1 MASPTNSDAA
11 TCPPWKSLQ
20 GKVVM
25 VTGASSGIGK
35 EISLDLARAG
45 CRVVA
50 AARRVDRLKELCDEI
65 NGRGSVGAIGVWLD
79 VSKEEGIIAEAVRQA
94 WDSFGRIDAL
104 INNAGIRDKKYS
116 VLDWPEEKW
125 NELMNTNLTGTWL
138 VTKHVCGRM
147 RDAKV
152 KGSVINI
159 TTIGALARGQV
170 PGGAAYVASKNGVS
184 GISKVMALELG
195 EFGIRANSIAPGLF
209 KSEITEGLVGKE
221 WLQRVCERTTPL
233 KTYGSVDPA
242 ITSLVRYLIHDSSGY
257 VSGNTFIVDAGL
269 TLPGVPIF
277 SSL

>member
-1 MASPTNSDAA
+1 MASPTNCDAA

-35 EISLDLARAG
+35 EICLDLARAG

-50 AARRVDRLKELCDEI
+50 AARRFDQLKVLCDEI
-65 NGRGSVGAIGVWLD
+65 NGRDSVRAIGVWLD
-79 VSKEEGIIAEAVRQA
+79 LNKEEGIIAEAVRRA

-104 INNAGIRDKKYS
+104 VNNAGIRDKVYS

-138 VTKHVCGRM
+138 VTKHVCRRM

-159 TTIGALARGQV
+159 TTIAALDRGQL
-170 PGGAAYVASKNGVS
+170 PGGAAYVASKTGVA
-184 GISKVMALELG
+184 GISKVMAMELG

-209 KSEITEGLVGKE
+209 KSEITAGLVGKE

-233 KTYGSVDPA
+233 KTYGSADPA

-257 VSGNTFIVDAGL
+257 VSGNNFIVDAGA